1 MKKFKELVKQN
12 PEPARGKSGTDP
24 MDPWNAKSGIAE
36 ASEQALLNAYLKSR
50 GINPKFIPIDTKIS
64 HSKSSEFLKWR
75 NDHEFTESVEILE
88 ATDEKDMVCFDIPL
102 LIRVLEFTREDMKTD
117 VELHN
122 MVERLISMRETYP
135 LTMKH
140 YDEITQKL
148 VKENHVAIAMGK
160 MLDDESGMVLS
171 QLEQLERAIGMIRSH
186 IGKDYEKQL
195 PAWVQAKITLAT
207 DYVDTVG
214 NYIISKNEKVNEE
227 TIEEGRMK
235 DIATNAAQNKRLNK
249 MSTLQKFRADAA
261 AREKKHDD
269 ISKNSGGMTSAIDRL
284 EKHMNEEE
292 LDEASKDNP
301 RHPMHQSDPSLY
313 KKTTKG
319 MTKHY
324 ATHTGRYFS
333 DTDTKDFTLDYKR
346 TNKEAPRYKNEEVEQ
361 IDEISK
367 KTVKSWL
374 KQQPVVPEKKPGMDK
389 KAHNQKIKLRSK
401 SWDSAIDRLTDR
413 KPTSEEIEP
422 IEETSKKEWSKS
434 ARMIKSLYKNKG
446 VKEET
451 YDFEKDDKTQGFST
465 GKKPKM
471 VKTPEN
477 DNVGENMPD
486 ARAVMVGGK
495 TMTGEKRDTVE
506 IDPFMRKPKTN
517 APDAFDKPVGKKD
530 Y

>member
-1 MKKFKELVKQN
+1 MKKFKDLVKQN

-50 GINPKFIPIDTKIS
+50 GINPKFVPIDTKIS
-64 HSKSSEFLKWR
+64 HSKSGEYLKWR
-75 NDHEFTESVEILE
+75 QDHEFTEGIEILE

-117 VELHN
+117 IELHN
-122 MVERLISMRETYP
+122 MVERLINMRETYP

-140 YDEITQKL
+140 YDAITQKL
-148 VKENHVAIAMGK
+148 VKEESQE
-160 MLDDESGMVLS
+160 LDEEE
-171 QLEQLERAIGMIRSH
+171 LEE
-186 IGKDYEKQL
+186 
-195 PAWVQAKITLAT
+195 V
-207 DYVDTVG
+207 
-214 NYIISKNEKVNEE
+214 
-227 TIEEGRMK
+227 RMK
-235 DIATNAAQNKRLNK
+235 DIATDAAETGRLSK

-261 AREKKHDD
+261 ARQKKHDD
-269 ISKNSGGMTSAIDRL
+269 IEKNSGGMTSAIDRL
-284 EKHMNEEE
+284 EKHMNKEEVE
-292 LDEASKDNP
+292 LDEMINEVLSKDASAGDWIHDFIHSDNP
-301 RHPMHQSDPSLY
+301 KFAGKSKAER
-313 KKTTKG
+313 KKMALGAYYGKQ
-319 MTKHY
+319 
-324 ATHTGRYFS
+324 
-333 DTDTKDFTLDYKR
+333 
-346 TNKEAPRYKNEEVEQ
+346 NEESEQ

-374 KQQPVVPEKKPGMDK
+374 KQQPVVPEKKSGMDK

-422 IEETSKKEWSKS
+422 IEEASKKEWSKS

-506 IDPFMRKPKTN
+506 IDPFLRKPKTN